1 MSAATERDTAQASGS
16 GAGTGTLVL
25 VDGNALY
32 HRSFHAFPEEI
43 STSSGE
49 PTNAVFGFTR
59 MLLDV
64 LRIVRPAYLIVT
76 FDRPA
81 RTFRHE
87 QYTPYKAHRPPM
99 PDALRAQFPRV
110 REIVAAFN
118 IPVYERDGFEA
129 DDLLGTL
136 ALQARQRGVPVVIA
150 TGDLDT
156 LQLID
161 DTTRVT
167 FARSPRRG
175 DFEYFDRDAVVARYG
190 FEPPLIVDYKSLVGD
205 TSDNIPGVPGIGSKT
220 ATKLIQDYGPLEE
233 IIAHRDELPA
243 RTRALLTEH
252 EEIARQSKWLATIV
266 RDVPV
271 SLDLESARAMRY
283 DPDRVL
289 ALFRELEFHSLVDRL
304 PRAMAAETAPA
315 QVPSGQVAGEDRA
328 IAAGV
333 PKPVP
338 DIGNADGRDV
348 GASGGLPD
356 SDSSDVQLSLFAESD
371 LQALEEQGV
380 DLPPTS
386 GFAVAPPRPRV
397 EPTTGTNTLVIDTPE
412 ALDVLARSL
421 ESAPIFSFDLET
433 DTTDE
438 MLAHIV
444 GLSFAMG
451 PGEAYYIPV
460 GHLVQPAPQESSPP
474 GSLSLRGEGEAD
486 TTAERPMAET
496 RQVPL
501 EDVLARLRPALTSER
516 VGKVGHNA
524 KYDMMVLARHG
535 IWVEGLRFDSMVAA
549 YLLNPGRRSL
559 GLKEQAFEQLGVI
572 MQPIIDLIGTGK
584 KQITMAQVPVA
595 AAASYAGAD
604 ADMTLRLMRVLEPK
618 LREAGLEKL
627 FHEVEMPLIPV
638 LARMELS
645 GMRVDREFLQR
656 MGRDLDEQLA
666 ALQGQ
671 AYAEVGHEF
680 NLNSPKQLGEILFGE
695 LKLPHGRKT
704 KTGYSVEAAV
714 LDGLRGA
721 HAVVDLILEYRTLSK
736 LKSTYVDGLLEL
748 INPNDGHVH
757 TSFSQTIAATGRL
770 SSSNPNL
777 QNIPVRTEAGK
788 RIRRAFLA
796 DEGEQLLTAD
806 YSQIE
811 LRILA
816 HVTREPALVTAFE
829 NDEDIHAATAAQL
842 FKVPLDAITPDQRRL
857 AKTVNF
863 AVLYGQSA
871 FGLANVTGMSN
882 AEAVEFIRNYE
893 QTFPKVREYV
903 QSTLQQARTRGYVQ
917 TLLGRKRF
925 FPDFATLIPNMRQEA
940 EREAINMPIQG
951 TNADMIKIAMAH
963 LDAQLRELKLGARM
977 ILQVHDELVLEVPDP
992 ELDAVSEMVR
1002 DAMVGAMKLSVPI
1015 KVEMRAGRNW
1025 YEVKP
1030 LA

>member
-1 MSAATERDTAQASGS
+1 MSAATERDTTQASGG

-76 FDRPA
+76 FDRPT

-136 ALQARQRGVPVVIA
+136 ALQAKQRGVPVVIA

-205 TSDNIPGVPGIGSKT
+205 TSDNIPGVHGIGAKT
-220 ATKLIQDYGPLEE
+220 ATKLIQDYGTLEE
-233 IIAHRDELPA
+233 ILAHRDELPP
-243 RTRALLTEH
+243 RTKALLTEH

-271 SLDLESARAMRY
+271 SLDLESARALRY

-304 PRAMAAETAPA
+304 PRAAAAEALPA

-328 IAAGV
+328 AAAAV
-333 PKPVP
+333 PRPVP
-338 DIGNADGRDV
+338 DIGNADGRDD
-348 GASGGLPD
+348 SGPD
-356 SDSSDVQLSLFAESD
+356 MPDMQLSLFGESE

-380 DLPPTS
+380 DLGPTG
-386 GFAVAPPRPRV
+386 GFAVAPSRPRV

-438 MLAHIV
+438 MRAHIV

-451 PGEAYYIPV
+451 PGEAYYVPV
-460 GHLVQPAPQESSPP
+460 GHLAQPAE
-474 GSLSLRGEGEAD
+474 EG
-486 TTAERPMAET
+486 AEDA
-496 RQVPL
+496 RQLPL

-516 VGKVGHNA
+516 AGKVAHNA

-535 IWVEGLRFDSMVAA
+535 IWVEGLHFDSMVAA

-618 LREAGLEKL
+618 LREAGLETL

-656 MGRDLDEQLA
+656 MGRDLDEQLV

-748 INPNDGHVH
+748 INPDDGRVH

-829 NDEDIHAATAAQL
+829 HDEDIHAATAAQL
-842 FKVPLDAITPDQRRL
+842 FKVPLGEITPDQRRL

-871 FGLANVTGMSN
+871 FGLANTTGMSN

-992 ELDAVSEMVR
+992 ELDAVSELVR
-1002 DAMVGAMKLSVPI
+1002 DAMVGAMQLSVPI

-1025 YEVKP
+1025 YEVKR
-1030 LA
+1030 LL

>member
-1 MSAATERDTAQASGS
+1 
-16 GAGTGTLVL
+16 

-136 ALQARQRGVPVVIA
+136 ALQAKQRGVPVVIA

-156 LQLID
+156 LQLVD

-190 FEPPLIVDYKSLVGD
+190 FEPPMIVDYKSLVGD
-205 TSDNIPGVPGIGSKT
+205 TSDNIPGVHGIGAKT
-220 ATKLIQDYGPLEE
+220 ATKLIQDYGTLEE
-233 IIAHRDELPA
+233 ILAHRDELPA

-271 SLDLESARAMRY
+271 SLDLESARALRY

-304 PRAMAAETAPA
+304 PRAVEADLSPRPPLPVGEGVARGAGGE
-315 QVPSGQVAGEDRA
+315 VAGEDRA
-328 IAAGV
+328 IAASV
-333 PKPVP
+333 PRPVP

-348 GASGGLPD
+348 GASGGHPD
-356 SDSSDVQLSLFAESD
+356 SDTADVQLSLFGESE

-380 DLPPTS
+380 DLGPAG

-397 EPTTGTNTLVIDTPE
+397 EPTSGTNTLVIDTPE

-421 ESAPIFSFDLET
+421 ENAPIFSFDLET

-438 MLAHIV
+438 MRAHIV

-460 GHLVQPAPQESSPP
+460 GHLAQPTEE
-474 GSLSLRGEGEAD
+474 GEGTEEA
-486 TTAERPMAET
+486 

-501 EDVLARLRPALTSER
+501 ADVLARLRPALTSER
-516 VGKVGHNA
+516 AGKVGHNA

-627 FHEVEMPLIPV
+627 FEEVEMPLIPV

-656 MGRDLDEQLA
+656 MGRDLDEQLV

-680 NLNSPKQLGEILFGE
+680 NLNSPKQLGEILFVE

-721 HAVVDLILEYRTLSK
+721 HPVVDLILEYRTLSK

-748 INPNDGHVH
+748 INPNDGRVH

-777 QNIPVRTEAGK
+777 QNIPVRSEAGK

-893 QTFPKVREYV
+893 LTFPKVREYV
-903 QSTLQQARTRGYVQ
+903 QSTLQHARTRGYVQ

-925 FPDFATLIPNMRQEA
+925 FPDFSTLIPNMRQEA

-963 LDAQLRELKLGARM
+963 LDAQLRELKLGAKM

-992 ELDAVSEMVR
+992 ELDAVSELVR
-1002 DAMVGAMKLSVPI
+1002 DAMVGAMELSVPI

>member
-1 MSAATERDTAQASGS
+1 MSAATERDTAQASG
-16 GAGTGTLVL
+16 GGPGTGTLVL

-43 STSSGE
+43 STSTGE

-205 TSDNIPGVPGIGSKT
+205 TSDNIPGVPGIGAKT
-220 ATKLIQDYGPLEE
+220 ATKLIQDYGTLEE
-233 IIAHRDELPA
+233 ILAHRDELPA
-243 RTRALLTEH
+243 RTKALLTEH

-271 SLDLESARAMRY
+271 SLDLESARALRY

-304 PRAMAAETAPA
+304 PRAAAAETTPA
-315 QVPSGQVAGEDRA
+315 QVPSGEVAGEDRA
-328 IAAGV
+328 IAASV
-333 PKPVP
+333 PRPVP
-338 DIGNADGRDV
+338 NIGNADGRDD
-348 GASGGLPD
+348 SGPD
-356 SDSSDVQLSLFAESD
+356 TADVQLSLFGESE

-380 DLPPTS
+380 DLGPTG
-386 GFAVAPPRPRV
+386 GFAVAPTRPRV
-397 EPTTGTNTLVIDTPE
+397 EPTTGTNTLVIDTSE

-438 MLAHIV
+438 MRAHIV

-460 GHLVQPAPQESSPP
+460 GHLTQPA
-474 GSLSLRGEGEAD
+474 A
-486 TTAERPMAET
+486 AEEDVGASGGRPAAED
-496 RQVPL
+496 RQLPL
-501 EDVLARLRPALTSER
+501 ADVLARLRPALTSER
-516 VGKVGHNA
+516 AGKVAHNA

-627 FHEVEMPLIPV
+627 FQEVEMPLIPV

-656 MGRDLDEQLA
+656 MGRDLDEQLR
-666 ALQGQ
+666 ALQSQ

-680 NLNSPKQLGEILFGE
+680 NLNSPKQLGEILFG
-695 LKLPHGRKT
+695 
-704 KTGYSVEAAV
+704 
-714 LDGLRGA
+714 
-721 HAVVDLILEYRTLSK
+721 
-736 LKSTYVDGLLEL
+736 
-748 INPNDGHVH
+748 
-757 TSFSQTIAATGRL
+757 
-770 SSSNPNL
+770 
-777 QNIPVRTEAGK
+777 
-788 RIRRAFLA
+788 
-796 DEGEQLLTAD
+796 
-806 YSQIE
+806 
-811 LRILA
+811 
-816 HVTREPALVTAFE
+816 
-829 NDEDIHAATAAQL
+829 
-842 FKVPLDAITPDQRRL
+842 
-857 AKTVNF
+857 
-863 AVLYGQSA
+863 
-871 FGLANVTGMSN
+871 
-882 AEAVEFIRNYE
+882 
-893 QTFPKVREYV
+893 
-903 QSTLQQARTRGYVQ
+903 
-917 TLLGRKRF
+917 
-925 FPDFATLIPNMRQEA
+925 
-940 EREAINMPIQG
+940 
-951 TNADMIKIAMAH
+951 
-963 LDAQLRELKLGARM
+963 
-977 ILQVHDELVLEVPDP
+977 
-992 ELDAVSEMVR
+992 
-1002 DAMVGAMKLSVPI
+1002 
-1015 KVEMRAGRNW
+1015 
-1025 YEVKP
+1025 
-1030 LA
+1030 